1 MGTALKVPDYVTRKE
16 DESLVEAQK
25 HNDEAEINA
34 AIEQEKKRLLDLKT
48 QLAIVKAERR
58 NAEAM
63 MESIE
68 ELTEVKENL
77 SMLQ

>member
-1 MGTALKVPDYVTRKE
+1 MGTALKVPDHITRKE

-25 HNDEAEINA
+25 HNDETEVNV
-34 AIEQEKKRLLDLKT
+34 AIEQEKKRILDLKT
-48 QLAIVKAERR
+48 QLAIVKAERK

-68 ELTEVKENL
+68 ELADVKENL
-77 SMLQ
+77 SMIQ